1 MTINVRCRN
10 RTCFA
15 PHCQSGF
22 TLIEVVVSTL
32 IMSCLLVA
40 ALSMLASAVRSRQV
54 QAAQRL
60 GPSLAKQWMT
70 EILQARYEEIETT
83 LEDDTING
91 WGREIVVEYV
101 TPEDP
106 SVVAGADRGI
116 KRITVT
122 ATAPSGRPTS
132 LVALR
137 SNTSIYDRMPAEERT
152 YVSWVGAEL
161 QIGDN
166 AAGRVTTGVNL
177 LNRIPA
183 LDQ

>member
-1 MTINVRCRN
+1 MTISLRCRSGTFF
-10 RTCFA
+10 RL
-15 PHCQSGF
+15 HRQKGF
-22 TLIEVVVSTL
+22 TLIEVLVSTL
-32 IMSCLLVA
+32 IMGSLLVA
-40 ALSMLASAVRSRQV
+40 ALSMLASAARSRQV
-54 QAAQRL
+54 QAAQLL

-70 EILQARYEEIETT
+70 EILQARYQDIDIT

-91 WGREIVVEYV
+91 WDREIIVEYV
-101 TPEDP
+101 TTADP
-106 SVVAGADRGI
+106 SVVAESDQGI

-137 SNTSIYDRMPAEERT
+137 SSTSIYDRMPSVQRT
-152 YVSWVGAEL
+152 YVSWVGAQL

-166 AAGRVTTGVNL
+166 AVGRVTTGVNL